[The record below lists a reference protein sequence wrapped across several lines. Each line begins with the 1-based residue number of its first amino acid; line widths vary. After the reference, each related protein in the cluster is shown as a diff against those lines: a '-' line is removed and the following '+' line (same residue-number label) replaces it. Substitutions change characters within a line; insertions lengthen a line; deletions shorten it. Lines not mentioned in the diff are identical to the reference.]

1 MLAKKCDR
9 CGEYYDIYHYL
20 SPIAKGK
27 ANGIILVDDDND
39 NDNTCISRKCID
51 LCPKCLTNFESWMT
65 KIPERSVTNAER

>member
-39 NDNTCISRKCID
+39 NDNTCISRKYID
-51 LCPKCLTNFESWMT
+51 LCPKCLNILVDWLAYDE
-65 KIPERSVTNAER
+65 KENKDD

>member
-9 CGEYYDIYHYL
+9 CGEYYDICHHL

-27 ANGIILVDDDND
+27 VKGIILVDDDND
-39 NDNTCISRKCID
+39 NDNTCISRKYID
-51 LCPKCLTNFESWMT
+51 LCPKYLTDFESWMT

>member
-51 LCPKCLTNFESWMT
+51 LCPKCLTNFESCMT